1 MAADDHLSE
10 QPEQERELARRLREA
25 HRRVR
30 SCAVPE
36 EVRTRLIRRLLAIS
50 DAAKRDIPS
59 ASVRL
64 DAFLK
69 ALDDTPTS

>member
-1 MAADDHLSE
+1 MAADDGLSE
-10 QPEQERELARRLREA
+10 QAEQERVLARRLREA

-30 SCAVPE
+30 SCVVPDD
-36 EVRTRLIRRLLAIS
+36 VRARLIRRLLAIS
-50 DAAKRDIPS
+50 EAAKRDIPTAS
-59 ASVRL
+59 ARL